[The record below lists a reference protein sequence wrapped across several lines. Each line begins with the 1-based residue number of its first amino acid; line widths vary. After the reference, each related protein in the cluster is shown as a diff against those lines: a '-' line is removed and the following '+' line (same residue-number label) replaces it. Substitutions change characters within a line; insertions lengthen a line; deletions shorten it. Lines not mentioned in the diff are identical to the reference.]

1 MILTMHLAIGTHG
14 QIGTSNQVCEV
25 HQDIQIY
32 FLPEIHW
39 IVKWTAFC
47 TAEMWPKC
55 SATEGMQM
63 IYGMDSNR
71 SDIRGVLKVM
81 SEVM

>member
-47 TAEMWPKC
+47 TAEMWQKC
-55 SATEGMQM
+55 SATQGMQM

>member
-32 FLPEIHW
+32 FLPE
-39 IVKWTAFC
+39 AFC

-55 SATEGMQM
+55 SATQGMQM